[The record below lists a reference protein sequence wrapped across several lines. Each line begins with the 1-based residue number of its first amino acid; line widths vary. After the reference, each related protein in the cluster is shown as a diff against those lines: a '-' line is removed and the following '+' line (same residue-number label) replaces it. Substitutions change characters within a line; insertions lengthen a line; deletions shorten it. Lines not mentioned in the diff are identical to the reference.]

1 MAAGLTA
8 FSYVILVLVGRDGAA
23 PHDLIQMMRR
33 GSAIYW
39 SAAPSQFYAEPKRL
53 ASLGYLEAERRPG
66 KTHPRTHYSLTA
78 RGRRAVSEW
87 LAEPAGFI
95 RIQNEP
101 AVRLLGADLA
111 PSVGSVVH
119 SLDALRAELDETDA
133 QLDAAEALGATIP
146 HRERQLRLN
155 HRLSRRI
162 VAAFRDWLDEVDA
175 ELGA

>member
-1 MAAGLTA
+1 MPGGPSSSISCAAA
-8 FSYVILVLVGRDGAA
+8 SSV
-23 PHDLIQMMRR
+23 
-33 GSAIYW
+33 
-39 SAAPSQFYAEPKRL
+39 

-66 KTHPRTHYSLTA
+66 KTHPRTHYALTA
-78 RGRRAVSEW
+78 RGERAVAEW

-111 PSVGSVVH
+111 PSPESVVGS
-119 SLDALRAELDETDA
+119 LDSLRAELDETDA
-133 QLDAAEALGATIP
+133 QLDAAEALAATMP

-175 ELGA
+175 EIGA